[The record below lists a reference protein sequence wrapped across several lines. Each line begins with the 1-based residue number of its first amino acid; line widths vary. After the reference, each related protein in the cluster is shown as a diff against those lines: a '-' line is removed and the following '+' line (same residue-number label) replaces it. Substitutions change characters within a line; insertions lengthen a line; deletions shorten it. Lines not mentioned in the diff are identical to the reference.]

1 MTGFLFLLALTSLS
15 ASPILVK
22 WAHAPVEFLGFWRLI
37 LAGIFMLTFELF
49 RRGCSRLFAHPWPHW
64 KWPLI
69 TGVFFFLHLWTYVF
83 AAQNTS
89 VAHLVILFSS
99 NPVFTTLGAVWFF
112 KEKLKSR
119 LLIVYPLAFAGIWI
133 LAQDKIGR
141 TDSSALGDMMA
152 VLSAALHAAY
162 FLCSKKARKNFENI
176 PFSIALYLT
185 AGVLFGISAVFRSQP
200 VLINSNLTAWGSVF
214 GLILFPTFL
223 GHALLTQ
230 LVGKMDLSLLSC
242 GKLLEPG
249 LSSAMAYFFFAEK
262 VSSESVLAFTL
273 TAAAVLILFWPQ
285 KWMPA

>member
-15 ASPILVK
+15 ASPIFVK

-37 LAGIFMLTFELF
+37 LAGLLMLILELF
-49 RRGCSRLFAHPWPHW
+49 RRGSSRLLAHPWRHW

-99 NPVFTTLGAVWFF
+99 NPIFTTLGAAWVF

-133 LAQDKIGR
+133 LAQDKVGR
-141 TDSSALGDMMA
+141 TDSSTIGDMMA
-152 VLSAALHAAY
+152 IFSAALHAAY
-162 FLCSKKARKNFENI
+162 FLCSKQARKNFENI

-185 AGVLFGISAVFRSQP
+185 AGTLFGVTALFRSEQ
-200 VLINSNLTAWGSVF
+200 VLINSSPSAWGAVI

-249 LSSAMAYFFFAEK
+249 LSSAMAYFIFAEQINAQ
-262 VSSESVLAFTL
+262 SILAFSL
-273 TAAAVLILFWPQ
+273 TSAAVLILFWPQ